1 MTAFS
6 STDLYIEKGMTMK
19 KKLFA
24 MLALLGCLTMAGCAN
39 TVDGMGQ
46 DISKAGDAIS
56 GSVK

>member
-1 MTAFS
+1 
-6 STDLYIEKGMTMK
+6 MTMK